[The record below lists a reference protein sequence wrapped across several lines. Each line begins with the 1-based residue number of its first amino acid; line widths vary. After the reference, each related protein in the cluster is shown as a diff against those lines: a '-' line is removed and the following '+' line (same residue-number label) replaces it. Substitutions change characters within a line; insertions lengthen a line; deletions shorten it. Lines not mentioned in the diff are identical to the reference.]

1 MPLLLAAQSSS
12 VSRSCHSPVYYCS
25 HGLVI
30 FGEIVPQ
37 SLCVRFG
44 LPIGAVMSPFV
55 LVLMWIFA
63 PITWPIAKLLDW
75 LLGED
80 HGTTYKK
87 AGLKTLVD
95 LHKTIGTTPGDRLNE
110 DEVAIISGVLDLKAK
125 AVGSIMTPMGDVFTL
140 SAEAVLDED
149 MIEDIMREGYSRIP
163 IHDPNNKGDFVGML
177 LVKMLITYDPEDA
190 RRVNEFA
197 LATLPETRPDTS
209 CLDIINFF
217 QEGKSHMV
225 LVSDF
230 PGQSYGALGVVTL
243 EDVIEELIGEE
254 IIDESDVFID
264 IHKALRRAAPAP
276 THRHARASKGQ
287 IVPDNNSQAV
297 GDERQLFQHHNGEN
311 GETERKAIT
320 CKRGSTASIDR
331 KTTFL
336 MRRPSNQS
344 VDGNGEVR
352 QVQLNTKDAELRQS
366 LRSLGPSNVASR
378 PRQTRINT
386 IISKPGV
393 GTIPENKDAAK
404 QLQMSTSPS
413 QATNTERPITTP
425 DPTAAQE
432 GIGEDELIAPGT
444 DASDGIQALHTEYGT
459 LDRDVPSNGDGQSR
473 SESRGAQISSH
484 GGLKQYSSEARPNKM
499 VLQESGSHSTIGSLH
514 SQSSGELP
522 RKRRHTARSGSIT
535 ENIIES
541 GGRQKMVL
549 EPSSSSDD
557 ENGASL
563 QPQSS
568 KNRSRGPSH
577 QGRSKDHAHA
587 NGRLQE
593 SERGQ
598 DGSKDDANGKAKAK
612 KRRPHRHRKKKDGSK
627 GDENTPLLS
636 RD

>member
-1 MPLLLAAQSSS
+1 
-12 VSRSCHSPVYYCS
+12 
-25 HGLVI
+25 
-30 FGEIVPQ
+30 
-37 SLCVRFG
+37 
-44 LPIGAVMSPFV
+44 MSPFV

-95 LHKTIGTTPGDRLNE
+95 LHKTMGSTPGDRLNE

-125 AVGSIMTPMGDVFTL
+125 AVGSIMTPMDDVFTL
-140 SAEAVLDED
+140 SADAVLDED

-163 IHDPNNKGDFVGML
+163 IHDPNNEGDFVGML

-254 IIDESDVFID
+254 IIDESDVFVD

-276 THRHARASKGQ
+276 THRHARAPKGKV
-287 IVPDNNSQAV
+287 VPDNNSQAV
-297 GDERQLFQHHNGEN
+297 GDERELTHQRNGEN
-311 GETERKAIT
+311 GEVEHKVNAA
-320 CKRGSTASIDR
+320 KRGSTASIDR

-336 MRRPSNQS
+336 MRRSSNQS
-344 VDGNGEVR
+344 ADGNSEVR
-352 QVQLNTKDAELRQS
+352 QVQLNSKDAELKQS
-366 LRSLGPSNVASR
+366 LRSLGPSNMASR

-386 IISKPGV
+386 VISKPGV
-393 GTIPENKDAAK
+393 STIPENKDAAK
-404 QLQMSTSPS
+404 QLQMSSSPS
-413 QATNTERPITTP
+413 QGGNGERPITTP
-425 DPTAAQE
+425 DPTVAQK
-432 GIGEDELIAPGT
+432 GIGEDLLIAPGN

-459 LDRDVPSNGDGQSR
+459 LDRDSAANGAGQSR
-473 SESRGAQISSH
+473 SESHSAQTSTH
-484 GGLKQYSSEARPNKM
+484 GGLIQYSSESRPNKM
-499 VLQESGSHSTIGSLH
+499 VLQRSGSHSTLGSLH
-514 SQSSGELP
+514 SQSSDELP
-522 RKRRHTARSGSIT
+522 RPRRTTARSGSIT

-541 GGRQKMVL
+541 GGRKKMVL
-549 EPSSSSDD
+549 EPSSSSED

-563 QPQSS
+563 QPKSS
-568 KNRSRGPSH
+568 SNRSRGPSH

-587 NGRLQE
+587 NGPSQD
-593 SERGQ
+593 SEHGQ
-598 DGSKDDANGKAKAK
+598 DGSKDDTNGKAKAK
-612 KRRPHRHRKKKDGSK
+612 KRRGHRHRKKKDVSK